1 TYVRA
6 DLSVNPHDSEK
17 MLNRVLNQLLEAEKD
32 GALAMEFFD
41 HDPKAHA
48 KRELRRLPNET
59 IRNIFKYIMRHIL
72 LFVGIF
78 CFLKGFAGFFIGA
91 KRLYLYTFPLTL
103 IVGIAIIFFFIW
115 MLFKTVQIRCFN
127 TSHLSWL
134 LTYLV
139 LLLSVCGIF
148 YVFFIPQMFLT
159 VGPYL
164 LIINWT
170 IIIISF
176 ILIPISLYIDHHF
189 TNNNTNA
196 SLYIIL
202 IYHFAPRSKLR
213 EVTNA
218 FSVHVSSLFLYFLS
232 FLLEY

>member
-1 TYVRA
+1 
-6 DLSVNPHDSEK
+6 
-17 MLNRVLNQLLEAEKD
+17 
-32 GALAMEFFD
+32 
-41 HDPKAHA
+41 

-59 IRNIFKYIMRHIL
+59 IRNIFKYIMRHIM

-139 LLLSVCGIF
+139 LLLSVCVIF
-148 YVFFIPQMFLT
+148 YVFFIPMMFFI

-164 LIINWT
+164 LICDCTFIFY
-170 IIIISF
+170 SFLF
-176 ILIPISLYIDHHF
+176 ILL
-189 TNNNTNA
+189 
-196 SLYIIL
+196 
-202 IYHFAPRSKLR
+202 
-213 EVTNA
+213 
-218 FSVHVSSLFLYFLS
+218 
-232 FLLEY
+232 

>member
-1 TYVRA
+1 
-6 DLSVNPHDSEK
+6 

-32 GALAMEFFD
+32 GTLAMEFFD

-59 IRNIFKYIMRHIL
+59 IRNIFKYIMRHIML
-72 LFVGIF
+72 LWV
-78 CFLKGFAGFFIGA
+78 FLFSQRVCWIFIGA

-164 LIINWT
+164 LISNWT
-170 IIIISF
+170 FIIISF
-176 ILIPISLYIDHHF
+176 IFIPIALYIDHHF
-189 TNNNTNA
+189 TNKTPM
-196 SLYIIL
+196 LHYK
-202 IYHFAPRSKLR
+202 Y
-213 EVTNA
+213 
-218 FSVHVSSLFLYFLS
+218 Y
-232 FLLEY
+232 